1 MLRPADPL
9 LQSPSGFV
17 QEHFL
22 FKASYNDRKKLQITY
37 SLKHSQTTAYDRYD
51 RLIQQTNGQPDQAE
65 WRYAPQLWSSHLLH
79 LRYTKKNQLFD
90 AADLRVAYQLFEE
103 GRISRR
109 FGEDE
114 RLIRLELVE
123 AFSVNADLVR
133 SLGGWGQLFYG
144 AEWVRNDVSSTAR
157 SENINS
163 GVQTPAAADI
173 QPLNGT
179 RRLCS
184 YPGRRPGKS
193 SGPCR
198 GAPDGMSSVC
208 ARTFR
213 TTGHSIRFLSNR
225 RAPTIVRSQEMWV
238 WSGIRTKTGT

>member
-1 MLRPADPL
+1 M
-9 LQSPSGFV
+9 

-65 WRYAPQLWSSHLLH
+65 WRYTPQLWSSHLLH

-103 GRISRR
+103 GRIER

-114 RLIRLELVE
+114 RLIRLESVE

-144 AEWVRNDVSSTAR
+144 AEWVKKRCFIYGKIREHQQR
-157 SENINS
+157 S
-163 GVQTPAAADI
+163 ADAGSEQI
-173 QPLNGT
+173 PDLPVVLGGSVRILAEDLEGAVDLQA
-179 RRLCS
+179 
-184 YPGRRPGKS
+184 
-193 SGPCR
+193 
-198 GAPDGMSSVC
+198 APDGMSSVC

-213 TTGHSIRFLSNR
+213 TTGHSIRFHSIR
-225 RAPTIVRSQEMWV
+225 RAPTTVRSQEMWA